1 MLCSTNELG
10 LPDDGVDG
18 LHILPEDAPVGA
30 NIREYLD
37 LDDTLF
43 TLKIT
48 PNRAD
53 CLSVKGIAREVSA
66 LTQCAFRPVEIQ
78 TAFIGSE
85 KNRLSVLTHR
95 PTAAVLSVALLKMSM
110 RKRLLPI
117 G

>member
-1 MLCSTNELG
+1 MRLFT
-10 LPDDGVDG
+10 
-18 LHILPEDAPVGA
+18 

-37 LDDTLF
+37 LDDMLF

-66 LTQCAFRPVEIQ
+66 LTQCAFTPVEIQ
-78 TAFIGSE
+78 TVPIGSE
-85 KNRLSVLTHR
+85 KNRLSVLMHR
-95 PTAAVLSVALLKMSM
+95 LTAAVLSAALLKMST
-110 RKRLLPI
+110 RKRLLLI